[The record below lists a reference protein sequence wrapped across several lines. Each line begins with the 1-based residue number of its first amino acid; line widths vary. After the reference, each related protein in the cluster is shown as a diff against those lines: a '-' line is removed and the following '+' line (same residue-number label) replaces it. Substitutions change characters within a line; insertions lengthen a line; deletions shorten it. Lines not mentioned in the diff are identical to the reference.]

1 MAVCIAILDRNSTPL
16 KLMTNDPSKE
26 VNFHYIVH
34 TSLDVISERCSTS
47 APLVAVSVKS
57 VETTRDQYLGILYST
72 EQYKVFGYITN
83 TSIKFIIIV
92 EAANTNLRDNEIR
105 QMFRKL
111 HTGYSNMLYNPFYT
125 PGAPIESKKFHGV
138 IKSLLLPATVTTSK

>member
-47 APLVAVSVKS
+47 APLVAVNVKS

-83 TSIKFIIIV
+83 VKMIHYRIISSISKLNRRFSFADKHQVHHYSRSFKHKFEGQRDQANVPKTSHWIF
-92 EAANTNLRDNEIR
+92 
-105 QMFRKL
+105 
-111 HTGYSNMLYNPFYT
+111 
-125 PGAPIESKKFHGV
+125 
-138 IKSLLLPATVTTSK
+138 

>member
-57 VETTRDQYLGILYST
+57 VETTRDQYLGTRASRLNLGARRRRRDTVSSGKARDLVPDPINGNGDPT
-72 EQYKVFGYITN
+72 R
-83 TSIKFIIIV
+83 TSG
-92 EAANTNLRDNEIR
+92 TR
-105 QMFRKL
+105 
-111 HTGYSNMLYNPFYT
+111 T
-125 PGAPIESKKFHGV
+125 PRSSRPDARPSIGRRSGD
-138 IKSLLLPATVTTSK
+138 

>member
-47 APLVAVSVKS
+47 APLVAVNVKS

-83 TSIKFIIIV
+83 VKMIPYI
-92 EAANTNLRDNEIR
+92 LDN
-105 QMFRKL
+105 
-111 HTGYSNMLYNPFYT
+111 
-125 PGAPIESKKFHGV
+125 
-138 IKSLLLPATVTTSK
+138 

>member
-34 TSLDVISERCSTS
+34 TSLVVISERCSSS
-47 APLVAVSVKS
+47 APPSVAVNVKS

-83 TSIKFIIIV
+83 VNFIH
-92 EAANTNLRDNEIR
+92 L
-105 QMFRKL
+105 
-111 HTGYSNMLYNPFYT
+111 
-125 PGAPIESKKFHGV
+125 
-138 IKSLLLPATVTTSK
+138 